1 MIKLN
6 LVANT
11 EPQKR
16 ILAYLE
22 ENVSEVLADK
32 INNGTTI
39 TKEDKQLIN
48 KKSLDGFMKYACEEA
63 RKQAEKGANSA
74 CVEDSVVYGWA
85 IHYFEEDSIEGALY
99 NLDGTEFKPVVKTTT
114 KKTTPQTK
122 IVTKQKQQDSG
133 IKQTS
138 FFDLVA
144 DEEKQTE
151 NVENQSKIDTNVVE
165 SVDNTDLE
173 DDNIEVEE
181 PDDLDALLESIEE
194 EQEKEQQNIIN
205 PYYSNYLEVG
215 ERYPN
220 NVIIQKYGDFYEIF
234 DEFAVELSRKF
245 NLTLTTKDVGLSN
258 RIQMVGFPCYAAEK
272 YLNNI
277 RQHYNVTIIEDKEI
291 KQLSQIVMVAGV
303 MIDKETG
310 EILTEGVCDNKQTSS
325 LLDNE
330 LMQYLNNLLD
340 NKVKFI

>member
-1 MIKLN
+1 MITLN
-6 LVANT
+6 LVAKD

-16 ILAYLE
+16 ILTYLE
-22 ENVSEVLADK
+22 ENVSEMLADK

-48 KKSLDGFMKYACEEA
+48 KKALDGFMKYACEEA
-63 RKQAEKGANSA
+63 RKQADKGANSA

-114 KKTTPQTK
+114 KKTIPQTK
-122 IVTKQKQQDSG
+122 IVIKQKQQDSG

-138 FFDLVA
+138 FFDLFA
-144 DEEKQTE
+144 DEEDNT
-151 NVENQSKIDTNVVE
+151 ENQSKIDTKPVE
-165 SVDNTDLE
+165 IVDNGKAE

-181 PDDLDALLESIEE
+181 PDDLDAWLEENESKQDEIVE
-194 EQEKEQQNIIN
+194 EQKTVN
-205 PYYSNYLEVG
+205 PYYAIYLETI

-234 DEFAVELSRKF
+234 DEYADELSEKV
-245 NLTLTTKDVGLSN
+245 NLTLTSKEVGLPT
-258 RIQMVGFPCYAAEK
+258 RISMVGFPCHAADI
-272 YLNNI
+272 YLTKI
-277 RQHYNVTIIEDKEI
+277 RQFYNVVVIDDNETR
-291 KQLSQIVMVAGV
+291 QLPQIVIVDGT

-310 EILTEGVCDNKQTSS
+310 EILNEGVCEQQASS

-340 NKVKFI
+340 NKIKFV